1 MIIRVEHLKC
11 FTTISNE
18 ALRDSH
24 LSWKARGLLAYML
37 THSDGYQ
44 IRIDNLVKAS
54 EPDGPASLATGIR
67 ELKTSGYLS
76 YKNRKDPDSGLMAGG
91 EWTIHEKPDP
101 RFSGERFFR
110 GAVFPGSGKPRSLKK
125 DQDIRNTNKK
135 EKPSKRRADIFDP
148 LILPEPF
155 SKHSD
160 LIKAWAAFVE
170 YRRKVRRCPISE
182 HAWKRITKEMIP
194 HPPEVII
201 AAIGKSM
208 DNDWRGL
215 FLPSPPQ
222 TVQKNQPIVP
232 PTPTGQR
239 LLNLIEELGF
249 PADTHSIYTASAMTK
264 GINEEYSRLLD
275 LKNPRRPDQGPT
287 DLMTREWFV
296 KDWVRYLL
304 DTRKGFPVRS
314 LRDLEVGGYR
324 WREYIKFCEA
334 WTGYNFTSGKR
345 RD

>member
-18 ALRDSH
+18 ALRDSR

-37 THSDGYQ
+37 THSDEYQ
-44 IRIDNLVKAS
+44 IRIDNLVEAS
-54 EPDGPASLATGIR
+54 EPDGPASLATGIK

-76 YKNRKDPDSGLMAGG
+76 YKNRKDPATGLMAGG
-91 EWTIHEKPDP
+91 EWTIREKPDP
-101 RFSGERFFR
+101 QLSGGRIIR
-110 GAVFPGSGKPRSLKK
+110 GTDYPGDGKPQVLKK
-125 DQDIRNTNKK
+125 NQNIRNKK
-135 EKPSKRRADIFDP
+135 DKGKSQLDFNPFH
-148 LILPEPF
+148 LPEPL

-160 LIKAWAAFVE
+160 LVKAWAAFVE
-170 YRRKVRRCPISE
+170 YRRKVRHYPISE
-182 HAWKRITKEMIP
+182 FAWKRITKEMIP
-194 HPPEVII
+194 HPPEAII

-222 TVQKNQPIVP
+222 TVQKNQPTVP
-232 PTPTGQR
+232 LTPTGQR

-287 DLMTREWFV
+287 DLMTRERFV